1 MKTNSRAIGHH
12 AARAAKRDA
21 RNASS
26 AFRNGPALASLLLGS
41 FLFGYSTQGTTIERM
56 SLARLS
62 RTAPIIARARCLANA
77 TSWDAGEIWTFASF
91 STEEDWKG
99 PAPAQFRVRLLGGR
113 VGPLTSS
120 VSGVPH
126 FQLGEE
132 VVLFLEPSGRGDFR
146 VTSWVQGTFR
156 IHRNI
161 GSGEELVTQDTASY
175 AAYNPAT
182 RRYESG
188 GVRDEGMAEFRARV
202 NAALAGD
209 SHRP

>member
-1 MKTNSRAIGHH
+1 MKANGRAIRHT
-12 AARAAKRDA
+12 ASRPAKRTA

-26 AFRNGPALASLLLGS
+26 ALRNGPALASLLLGS
-41 FLFGYSTQGTTIERM
+41 FLFGYTTQGTTIERM
-56 SLARLS
+56 SLAKLA
-62 RTAPIIARARCLANA
+62 RTAPLIVRARCLAND

-91 STEEDWKG
+91 STEESWKG

-126 FQLGEE
+126 FQPGEE

-146 VTSWVQGTFR
+146 VASWVQGTFR
-156 IHRNI
+156 IRRDVR
-161 GSGEELVTQDTASY
+161 GGGEEVTQDTASF
-175 AAYNPAT
+175 AAFDPAT
-182 RRYESG
+182 RRYEPG
-188 GVRDEGMAEFRARV
+188 GVRNEGMAEFRAQV
-202 NAALAGD
+202 EAALTGD

>member
-1 MKTNSRAIGHH
+1 MKTNSRAIGHN
-12 AARAAKRDA
+12 AARPAKRNT

-26 AFRNGPALASLLLGS
+26 ALRNGPALASLLLGS

-56 SLARLS
+56 SLAKLS
-62 RTAPIIARARCLANA
+62 RTAPIIVRARCLVND
-77 TSWDAGEIWTFASF
+77 TTWDAGEIWTFASF
-91 STEEDWKG
+91 STEEEWKG

-126 FQLGEE
+126 FQPGEE

-161 GSGEELVTQDTASY
+161 RSGEEEVTQDTASY
-175 AAYNPAT
+175 AAFNPAT
-182 RRYESG
+182 RRYEPG
-188 GVRDEGMAEFRARV
+188 GVRDERVAEFRAQV
-202 NAALAGD
+202 NAALAND
-209 SHRP
+209 SSRP